1 MNRERWND
9 DQLGTRRRWSP
20 RPQLFKVRKKNWKKS
35 PFRKSVG
42 PLSIEQRRACK
53 SSCATARHRQRRR
66 VLQSCIRTARAAAE
80 LLDTISKFPDRAGEA
95 RDPVSAYPQ
104 VQMTEAPRWMT
115 LPEEECLEIWT
126 RIPWRQRPKGWDK
139 MIEDPVVSLERNLYG
154 HPWARLLWER
164 KTEDVLLE
172 IVWEEV
178 PIWECLHVH
187 KKLVLL
193 LSIYEDD
200 IKNDLRRNRLS
211 KPSGNLCRKE
221 MTLKFVWD
229 QICLGCMQREAKV
242 NEQAVQ
248 SKTERFRRFMTTRG
262 SDGNDL
268 ANESNASRKI
278 AAWSHDMSGHAQ
290 KCVGIYCQFAKKD
303 VPSLLSVATP
313 SVDDHLIPPEDF
325 EVQGELSDVCAQI
338 VLKCLYLPDIGRP
351 DLILSVGTLAGG
363 PSQSGTKRVT
373 KDCWG

>member
-20 RPQLFKVRKKNWKKS
+20 RSQLFKVRRKTEKKKQSISQTCWTAVHWTTPSLQIELCNGETSSKTKS
-35 PFRKSVG
+35 
-42 PLSIEQRRACK
+42 
-53 SSCATARHRQRRR
+53 T
-66 VLQSCIRTARAAAE
+66 AE
-80 LLDTISKFPDRAGEA
+80 LYSHSKGSSRTFGSKFPDRAGEA
-95 RDPVSAYPQ
+95 RDPVSAYSQ

-126 RIPWRQRPKGWDK
+126 RIPWQQRPKGWDK
-139 MIEDPVVSLERNLYG
+139 MIEDPMVSLERNLYG

-172 IVWEEV
+172 IAWEEV
-178 PIWECLHVH
+178 PIWECLYVH

-200 IKNDLRRNRLS
+200 IKNDLRKNRLS
-211 KPSGNLCRKE
+211 KPCGNLCRKE

-242 NEQAVQ
+242 NEQPVQ

-262 SDGNDL
+262 SDGNDQ

-303 VPSLLSVATP
+303 VPSLKSVATP

-325 EVQGELSDVCAQI
+325 EVQGKLSDVCAQI